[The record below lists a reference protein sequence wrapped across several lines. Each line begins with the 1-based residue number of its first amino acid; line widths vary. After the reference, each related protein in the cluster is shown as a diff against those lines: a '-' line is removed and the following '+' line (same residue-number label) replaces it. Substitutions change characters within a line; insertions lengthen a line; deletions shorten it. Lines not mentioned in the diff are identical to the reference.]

1 MGTPTNRL
9 RDIDEAL
16 REISAAAGAHITI
29 ETTRKHRRAVY
40 TFNGRSRFDILSGS
54 PSAGSIYPALRQA
67 RRTLR
72 SMGALI

>member
-1 MGTPTNRL
+1 MSTNRM

-16 REISAAAGAHITI
+16 REISAAAGAQITF
-29 ETTRKHRRAVY
+29 ETTRKHRCAVY
-40 TFNGRSRFDILSGS
+40 TFNGRSRFDVLSAS
-54 PSAGSIYPALRQA
+54 PSSGSIYPALRQA